1 MGAKG
6 VAFVMGMLI
15 FCILVV
21 SSAEGRK
28 LLMKVENS
36 NNGSLY
42 LASLP
47 KGNVPASTPSKRSHA
62 TTFDRNLIARHLAAL
77 NRILGSV
84 PSPGVGH

>member
-6 VAFVMGMLI
+6 VALVMGMLI
-15 FCILVV
+15 FCSFVV

-42 LASLP
+42 LAALP
-47 KGNVPASTPSKRSHA
+47 KGKVPASTPSKRSHA
-62 TTFDRNLIARHLAAL
+62 TTFDHSLIARHLAAL
-77 NRILGSV
+77 DRILRSV